1 MSRKGGS
8 LTQPGRG
15 ICRIMDLYH
24 DLPDLVEKANKHMLS
39 VMQSERDEI
48 DKIDFAGLSDEAI
61 EEEHQEY
68 VYVNA
73 LTDLHDFA

>member
-24 DLPDLVEKANKHMLS
+24 DLPDLVEKASRHLPN

-48 DKIDFAGLSDEAI
+48 DKIEFGGLSDEAI
-61 EEEHQEY
+61 EEERQEY
-68 VYVNA
+68 VYVDASN
-73 LTDLHDFA
+73 

>member
-1 MSRKGGS
+1 V
-8 LTQPGRG
+8 
-15 ICRIMDLYH
+15 
-24 DLPDLVEKANKHMLS
+24 VEKANKHMPS

>member
-1 MSRKGGS
+1 M
-8 LTQPGRG
+8 P
-15 ICRIMDLYH
+15 
-24 DLPDLVEKANKHMLS
+24 S

-61 EEEHQEY
+61 KEERQEY

-73 LTDLHDFA
+73 STDLHDFA